1 MKRGYNSKLDEKV
14 GWEESMLDLSVLN
27 EGNSDISAVN
37 PTVIK
42 IIGCGGGG
50 SNAVNRMIE
59 AGVNDVEFVVMNTD
73 LQALGVS
80 KAHKR
85 LAIGQK
91 LTGGLGA
98 GGNPAVGENAAKE
111 DTDNINNIV
120 QGADMVVITAGMGG
134 GTGTGSAPVVAE
146 LARAAGALTIAVVT
160 TPFGFEGP
168 VRMKNAQEGLAK
180 LRGNVD
186 SLIVVPNQQIMK
198 IVDKKVNF
206 KQAFRLAD
214 DVLCQGVQGISEIIT
229 LPGEINVDF
238 ADVKSVMQG
247 QGDAILGVGF
257 GDGEN
262 RAVDAAQAAISNPL
276 LEDCQIDGASNILVN
291 VVGDDDEENMPTM
304 TELEEITKTIS
315 ASASKNVNIINGIC
329 TKHGMGDKLSV
340 TVIATGFN
348 KNAGAQSALESE
360 KLNERGNENVFDYG
374 SFENILHGNAGAGP
388 AAAKLDP
395 SAIKVSTIPLKTSS
409 LEELNDAP
417 ASKPLSAVPSPALS
431 AASAAKLRGT
441 VPAAASS
448 QPAVSDLSGG
458 QPRMGGLSAGEPQHR
473 PVQGGIRP
481 PVGYNKNK
489 DDLTQP
495 ACWRNP
501 ANGLSRTINLTDGK

>member
-1 MKRGYNSKLDEKV
+1 MIE
-14 GWEESMLDLSVLN
+14 LSV
-27 EGNSDISAVN
+27 DDTVSAVN

-59 AGVNDVEFVVMNTD
+59 SGVNDVEFVVMNTD

-80 KAHKR
+80 KAQKR
-85 LAIGQK
+85 LSIGQK

-98 GGNPAVGENAAKE
+98 GGNPEVGENAAKE
-111 DTDNINNIV
+111 DAERISNIV
-120 QGADMVVITAGMGG
+120 KGADMVVITAGMGG

-146 LARAAGALTIAVVT
+146 LAKKEGALTIAVVT

-168 VRMKNAQEGLAK
+168 VRMRNAQDGLKK

-229 LPGEINVDF
+229 LPGDINVDF

-257 GDGEN
+257 GEGEN

-291 VVGDDDEENMPTM
+291 VVGDDDEASMPTM
-304 TELEEITKTIS
+304 MELEEITKTIS
-315 ASASKNVNIINGIC
+315 ASASKNVNIISGIC

-340 TVIATGFN
+340 TVIATGF
-348 KNAGAQSALESE
+348 AGKGGNSAQAEDGSE
-360 KLNERGNENVFDYG
+360 AEKFEKRGSENVLDYG
-374 SFENILHGNAGAGP
+374 IFENILHGGP
-388 AAAKLDP
+388 SQAAPSVKLDP
-395 SAIKVSTIPLKTSS
+395 SKIKVSTIPLKPSS
-409 LEELNDAP
+409 LETLDSQASPKP
-417 ASKPLSAVPSPALS
+417 AAVTPSPAL
-431 AASAAKLRGT
+431 AASSAAKLRE
-441 VPAAASS
+441 PAAAGS
-448 QPAVSDLSGG
+448 QARPNI
-458 QPRMGGLSAGEPQHR
+458 LSASVQQECEPVR
-473 PVQGGIRP
+473 RSSQGGIRP
-481 PVGYNKNK
+481 PAGYTINQ
-489 DDLTQP
+489 DDLSQP
-495 ACWRNP
+495 ACWRHNLD
-501 ANGLSRTINLTDGK
+501 GLSKSINLVDVK

>member
-1 MKRGYNSKLDEKV
+1 MIE
-14 GWEESMLDLSVLN
+14 LSVLN

-80 KAHKR
+80 KAQKR

-111 DTDNINNIV
+111 DTDNISNIV

-134 GTGTGSAPVVAE
+134 GTGTGSAPVVAQ
-146 LARAAGALTIAVVT
+146 LAKEAGALTIAVVT

-168 VRMKNAQEGLAK
+168 VRMKNAQEGLRK
-180 LRGNVD
+180 LRSNVD

-229 LPGEINVDF
+229 LPGDINVDF

-262 RAVDAAQAAISNPL
+262 RAASAALAAISNPL

-304 TELEEITKTIS
+304 MELEEITKTIS
-315 ASASKNVNIINGIC
+315 ASASKNVNIISGIC
-329 TKHGMGDKLSV
+329 TKHGMGEKLSV

-348 KNAGAQSALESE
+348 SKAADDAAGESDKLE
-360 KLNERGNENVFDYG
+360 ERGSENVFDYG
-374 SFENILHGNAGAGP
+374 SFENILHGNAAPGS
-388 AAAKLDP
+388 AAAKIDP
-395 SAIKVSTIPLKTSS
+395 AAIKVSTIPLKNSS
-409 LEELNDAP
+409 LAELSGTP
-417 ASKPLSAVPSPALS
+417 ASKPLSAAPSPAG
-431 AASAAKLRGT
+431 AASPAAKLRGT
-441 VPAAASS
+441 AAAAAL
-448 QPAVSDLSGG
+448 QAESDHAAG
-458 QPRMGGLSAGEPQHR
+458 QPQAAGTASPAFSTGDSLRR

-481 PVGYNKNK
+481 PVGFTVNKN
-489 DDLTQP
+489 DLTQP
-495 ACWRNP
+495 ACLRNGP
-501 ANGLSRTINLTDGK
+501 VLTRSINLTDGK

>member
-1 MKRGYNSKLDEKV
+1 MIE
-14 GWEESMLDLSVLN
+14 LSVLN
-27 EGNSDISAVN
+27 DGNSDISAMN

-50 SNAVNRMIE
+50 SNAVNRMIDS
-59 AGVNDVEFVVMNTD
+59 GVKDVEFVVMNTD

-80 KAHKR
+80 RAQKR

-111 DTDNINNIV
+111 DTDNISNIV

-134 GTGTGSAPVVAE
+134 GTGTGSAPVVAQ
-146 LARAAGALTIAVVT
+146 LAKEAGALTIAVVT

-168 VRMKNAQEGLAK
+168 VRMKNAQEGLKK

-186 SLIVVPNQQIMK
+186 SLIVVPNEQIMK
-198 IVDKKVNF
+198 IVDKRVNF

-229 LPGEINVDF
+229 LPGDINVDF

-247 QGDAILGVGF
+247 QGDAILGVGT
-257 GDGEN
+257 GQGEN

-304 TELEEITKTIS
+304 VELEEITKNIS
-315 ASASKNVNIINGIC
+315 ASAAKDVNIISGIC

-348 KNAGAQSALESE
+348 RKDEPAADSGAEES
-360 KLNERGNENVFDYG
+360 RGTENVLGYG
-374 SFENILHGNAGAGP
+374 EFEGILHGTASSI
-388 AAAKLDP
+388 
-395 SAIKVSTIPLKTSS
+395 SAQKEDSDEIKMSTIPLKRSS
-409 LEELNDAP
+409 LDDVKVAP
-417 ASKPLSAVPSPALS
+417 QTKPRVSVAQQAEMKVGASSATAASKTTVASKPNIL
-431 AASAAKLRGT
+431 ASAAEGSLGETLRRS
-441 VPAAASS
+441 PA
-448 QPAVSDLSGG
+448 
-458 QPRMGGLSAGEPQHR
+458 SAGN
-473 PVQGGIRP
+473 IRP
-481 PVGYNKNK
+481 PVGFSRNK

-495 ACWRNP
+495 ACWRNL
-501 ANGLSRTINLTDGK
+501 NGLSRSINLTDGK

>member
-1 MKRGYNSKLDEKV
+1 MIE
-14 GWEESMLDLSVLN
+14 LSVLN
-27 EGNSDISAVN
+27 EGNSDISTVN

-50 SNAVNRMIE
+50 SNAVNRMID

-80 KAHKR
+80 KAQKR

-98 GGNPAVGENAAKE
+98 GGDPSVGESAAKE
-111 DTDNINNIV
+111 DTDNISNIV

-146 LARAAGALTIAVVT
+146 LAKASGALTIAVVT

-168 VRMKNAQEGLAK
+168 VRMRNAQEGLKK
-180 LRGNVD
+180 LRSNVD

-198 IVDKKVNF
+198 IVDKKLNF

-214 DVLCQGVQGISEIIT
+214 NVLCQGVQGISEIIT

-238 ADVKSVMQG
+238 ADVQSVMQG

-304 TELEEITKTIS
+304 IELEEITKTIS
-315 ASASKNVNIINGIC
+315 ASASKNVNIISGIC

-340 TVIATGFN
+340 TVIATGFDS
-348 KNAGAQSALESE
+348 KEESGIPSEEE
-360 KLNERGNENVFDYG
+360 KLEKRGSENVFDYG
-374 SFENILHGNAGAGP
+374 KFENILHGTP
-388 AAAKLDP
+388 APATAKLDP
-395 SAIKVSTIPLKTSS
+395 STIKVSSIPLKTSS
-409 LEELNDAP
+409 IEELEVA
-417 ASKPLSAVPSPALS
+417 ASVKTVSPAL
-431 AASAAKLRGT
+431 AASSAAKLRGA
-441 VPAAASS
+441 PAAAS
-448 QPAVSDLSGG
+448 G
-458 QPRMGGLSAGEPQHR
+458 QDEPTAQSKPNILASTVASAGEPAHR
-473 PVQGGIRP
+473 PASGIRP
-481 PVGYNKNK
+481 PVGYAKNK

-495 ACWRNP
+495 ACWRNL
-501 ANGLSRTINLTDGK
+501 NGLSRSINLTDGK

>member
-1 MKRGYNSKLDEKV
+1 MIE
-14 GWEESMLDLSVLN
+14 LSVLN

-80 KAHKR
+80 KAQKR

-98 GGNPAVGENAAKE
+98 GGNPEVGENAAIE
-111 DTDNINNIV
+111 DTDNISNIV

-134 GTGTGSAPVVAE
+134 GTGTGSAPVVAQI
-146 LARAAGALTIAVVT
+146 AKDAGALTIAVVT

-168 VRMKNAQEGLAK
+168 VRMRNAQEGLQK
-180 LRGNVD
+180 LKSHVD

-198 IVDKKVNF
+198 IVDKKMNF
-206 KQAFRLAD
+206 KQAFRKAD

-229 LPGEINVDF
+229 LPGDINVDF

-257 GDGEN
+257 GEGEN
-262 RAVDAAQAAISNPL
+262 RAANAALAAISNPL

-291 VVGDDDEENMPTM
+291 VVGDDDDASMPTM
-304 TELEEITKTIS
+304 MELEEITKTIS
-315 ASASKNVNIINGIC
+315 ASASKNVNIISGIC

-340 TVIATGFN
+340 TVIATGFGN
-348 KNAGAQSALESE
+348 KDEKPSVSESE
-360 KLNERGNENVFDYG
+360 KLEKRGSENVMDYG
-374 SFENILHGNAGAGP
+374 SFENILHGNAP
-388 AAAKLDP
+388 QVSVAAKLDP
-395 SAIKVSTIPLKTSS
+395 AKIKVSTIPLKTPAFDD
-409 LEELNDAP
+409 LETAP
-417 ASKPLSAVPSPALS
+417 VAKPAAAVPSPALATS
-431 AASAAKLRGT
+431 SAAKLRENVRELGGKGR
-441 VPAAASS
+441 ADGISASA
-448 QPAVSDLSGG
+448 QPVSE
-458 QPRMGGLSAGEPQHR
+458 QPRR
-473 PVQGGIRP
+473 PSVSGIRP
-481 PVGYNKNK
+481 PVGYAINKE
-489 DDLTQP
+489 DLSQP
-495 ACWRNP
+495 ACWRNQE
-501 ANGLSRTINLTDGK
+501 GLSKSINLVDVK

>member
-1 MKRGYNSKLDEKV
+1 MIE
-14 GWEESMLDLSVLN
+14 LSV
-27 EGNSDISAVN
+27 DDTVSAVN

-80 KAHKR
+80 KAQKR
-85 LAIGQK
+85 LSIGQK

-98 GGNPAVGENAAKE
+98 GGNPEVGENAAKE
-111 DTDNINNIV
+111 DAERISNIV
-120 QGADMVVITAGMGG
+120 KGADMVVITAGMGG

-146 LARAAGALTIAVVT
+146 LAKKEGALTIAVVT

-168 VRMKNAQEGLAK
+168 VRMRNAQDGLKK

-229 LPGEINVDF
+229 LPGDINVDF

-257 GDGEN
+257 GEGEN

-291 VVGDDDEENMPTM
+291 VVGDDDEASMPTM
-304 TELEEITKTIS
+304 MELEEITKTIS
-315 ASASKNVNIINGIC
+315 ASASKNVNIISGIC

-340 TVIATGFN
+340 TVIATGF
-348 KNAGAQSALESE
+348 AGKGGNSAQTEDGSE
-360 KLNERGNENVFDYG
+360 AEKFEKRGSENVLDYG
-374 SFENILHGNAGAGP
+374 IFENILHGGP
-388 AAAKLDP
+388 SQAAPSVKLDP
-395 SAIKVSTIPLKTSS
+395 SKIKVSTIPLKPSS
-409 LEELNDAP
+409 LETLDAQASPKP
-417 ASKPLSAVPSPALS
+417 AAVTPSPAL
-431 AASAAKLRGT
+431 AASSAAKLRE
-441 VPAAASS
+441 PAAAGS
-448 QPAVSDLSGG
+448 QARPNI
-458 QPRMGGLSAGEPQHR
+458 LSASVQQEGEPVR
-473 PVQGGIRP
+473 RSSQGGIRP
-481 PVGYNKNK
+481 PAGYTINQ
-489 DDLTQP
+489 DDLSQP
-495 ACWRNP
+495 ACWRHNLD
-501 ANGLSRTINLTDGK
+501 GLSKSINLVDVK

>member
-1 MKRGYNSKLDEKV
+1 MIE
-14 GWEESMLDLSVLN
+14 LSVLN
-27 EGNSDISAVN
+27 EGNSDISTVN

-50 SNAVNRMIE
+50 SNAVNRMID

-80 KAHKR
+80 KAQKR

-98 GGNPAVGENAAKE
+98 GGDPSVGESAAKE
-111 DTDNINNIV
+111 DTDSISNIV

-146 LARAAGALTIAVVT
+146 LAKEAGALTIAVVT

-168 VRMKNAQEGLAK
+168 VRMRNAQEGLKK
-180 LRGNVD
+180 LRSNVD

-198 IVDKKVNF
+198 IVDKKLNF

-214 DVLCQGVQGISEIIT
+214 NVLCQGVQGISEIIT

-304 TELEEITKTIS
+304 IELEEITKTIS
-315 ASASKNVNIINGIC
+315 ASASKNVNIISGIC

-340 TVIATGFN
+340 TVIATGFGR
-348 KNAGAQSALESE
+348 KDDSGLSSE
-360 KLNERGNENVFDYG
+360 EEDKLDKRGSENVLDYG
-374 SFENILHGNAGAGP
+374 KFENILHGTP
-388 AAAKLDP
+388 APATAKLDP
-395 SAIKVSTIPLKTSS
+395 STIRVSSIPLKTTAIED
-409 LEELNDAP
+409 LDP
-417 ASKPLSAVPSPALS
+417 VPSVAPVSPAIS
-431 AASAAKLRGT
+431 ASSAAKLRGAGQDAALPQSKPNILSSSM
-441 VPAAASS
+441 PA
-448 QPAVSDLSGG
+448 QG
-458 QPRMGGLSAGEPQHR
+458 GEPVR
-473 PVQGGIRP
+473 KPSGIRP
-481 PVGYNKNK
+481 PVGYAKNK

-495 ACWRNP
+495 ACWRNL
-501 ANGLSRTINLTDGK
+501 NGLSRSINLTDGK

>member
-1 MKRGYNSKLDEKV
+1 MIE
-14 GWEESMLDLSVLN
+14 LSVLN
-27 EGNSDISAVN
+27 DGNSDVSAVN

-80 KAHKR
+80 KAQKR
-85 LAIGQK
+85 LSIGQK

-98 GGNPAVGENAAKE
+98 GGNPEVGENAAKE
-111 DTDNINNIV
+111 DAERISNIV
-120 QGADMVVITAGMGG
+120 KGADMVVITAGMGG

-146 LARAAGALTIAVVT
+146 LAKKEGALTIAVVT

-168 VRMKNAQEGLAK
+168 VRMQNAQNGLKK

-257 GDGEN
+257 GEGEN

-291 VVGDDDEENMPTM
+291 VVGDDDEASMPTM
-304 TELEEITKTIS
+304 MELEEITKTIS
-315 ASASKNVNIINGIC
+315 ASASKNVNIISGIC

-340 TVIATGFN
+340 TVIATGF
-348 KNAGAQSALESE
+348 AGKDGSSSQAGDGSEDE
-360 KLNERGNENVFDYG
+360 KLEKRGSENVLDYG
-374 SFENILHGNAGAGP
+374 SFENILHGAPSQSP
-388 AAAKLDP
+388 ASVKLDP
-395 SAIKVSTIPLKTSS
+395 SKIKVSTIPLKPSS
-409 LEELNDAP
+409 LETLNASAAP
-417 ASKPLSAVPSPALS
+417 KPAAAAPSPALAASSAAKLRESAAGGAQARPNILS
-431 AASAAKLRGT
+431 AASA
-441 VPAAASS
+441 
-448 QPAVSDLSGG
+448 Q
-458 QPRMGGLSAGEPQHR
+458 QEGEPVR
-473 PVQGGIRP
+473 RSSQGGIRP
-481 PVGYNKNK
+481 PVGYTINQ
-489 DDLTQP
+489 DDLSQP
-495 ACWRNP
+495 ACWRHNLD
-501 ANGLSRTINLTDGK
+501 GLSKSINLVDVK

>member
-1 MKRGYNSKLDEKV
+1 MIE
-14 GWEESMLDLSVLN
+14 LSVLN

-80 KAHKR
+80 KAQKR

-111 DTDNINNIV
+111 DTDNISNIV

-146 LARAAGALTIAVVT
+146 LAKEAGALTIAVVT

-168 VRMKNAQEGLAK
+168 IRMKNAQEGLKK
-180 LRGNVD
+180 LRSNVD

-229 LPGEINVDF
+229 LPGDINVDF

-257 GDGEN
+257 GEGEN

-291 VVGDDDEENMPTM
+291 VVGDDDEASMPTM
-304 TELEEITKTIS
+304 IELEEITKTIS
-315 ASASKNVNIINGIC
+315 ASASKDVNIISGIC

-348 KNAGAQSALESE
+348 SKADAQDSTEAE
-360 KLNERGNENVFDYG
+360 KINERGNENVFDYG
-374 SFENILHGNAGAGP
+374 SFENILHGNP
-388 AAAKLDP
+388 ASAPASAKLDP
-395 SAIKVSTIPLKTSS
+395 SSIKVSTIPLKAAS
-409 LEELNDAP
+409 LEELNAAP
-417 ASKPLSAVPSPALS
+417 AQKPLSPAAP
-431 AASAAKLRGT
+431 AASAAKLRGAT
-441 VPAAASS
+441 ASASSPAASS
-448 QPAVSDLSGG
+448 ETPAGQVRPNILS
-458 QPRMGGLSAGEPQHR
+458 SATSGATETARR
-473 PVQGGIRP
+473 PAQGGIRP
-481 PVGYNKNK
+481 PVGYAKNK

-495 ACWRNP
+495 ACWRNL
-501 ANGLSRTINLTDGK
+501 NGLSRSINLSDGK

>member
-1 MKRGYNSKLDEKV
+1 MIE
-14 GWEESMLDLSVLN
+14 LSVLN

-80 KAHKR
+80 KAQKR

-111 DTDNINNIV
+111 DTDNISNIV

-146 LARAAGALTIAVVT
+146 LAKEAGALTIAVVT

-168 VRMKNAQEGLAK
+168 IRMRNAQEGLKK

-229 LPGEINVDF
+229 LPGDINVDF

-257 GDGEN
+257 GEGEN

-291 VVGDDDEENMPTM
+291 VVGDDDETNMPTM
-304 TELEEITKTIS
+304 IELEEITKTIS
-315 ASASKNVNIINGIC
+315 ASAAKDVNIISGIC

-348 KNAGAQSALESE
+348 NQIDTRASTEAE
-360 KLNERGNENVFDYG
+360 KINERGNENVFDYG
-374 SFENILHGNAGAGP
+374 SFENILHGTP
-388 AAAKLDP
+388 ASAKLDP
-395 SAIKVSTIPLKTSS
+395 SSIKVSTIPLNAAS
-409 LEELNDAP
+409 LGELNAAP
-417 ASKPLSAVPSPALS
+417 KPLSPASPAS
-431 AASAAKLRGT
+431 AVAK
-441 VPAAASS
+441 VKEAPVASS
-448 QPAVSDLSGG
+448 QATASEPAVGQSKPNILSSSVS
-458 QPRMGGLSAGEPQHR
+458 SAAESVRR
-473 PVQGGIRP
+473 PGQGGIRP
-481 PVGYNKNK
+481 PIGYTKNK

-495 ACWRNP
+495 ACWRNLT
-501 ANGLSRTINLTDGK
+501 GLSRSINLSDGK